1 MKLIVLSDSHGDTTT
16 VEEIISQQADAVFHC
31 GDSELPADHPMLAN
45 LHIVRGNCDRDT
57 RMPAIVTVQA
67 GNDKILV
74 VHGHEHGV
82 KNSLLALSYAAAEQQ
97 ATIVLFGHSHLYGAE
112 MINGV
117 LFVNPGSTTQPRG
130 FREATY
136 AVIETSNEEYL
147 VSFYNM
153 QHKLVE
159 QTISKNN

>member
-1 MKLIVLSDSHGDTTT
+1 MKFIVLSDSHGDTTT
-16 VEEIISQQADAVFHC
+16 VEEIISLPADAVFHC
-31 GDSELPADHPMLAN
+31 GDSELPADHPLLAN
-45 LHIVRGNCDRDT
+45 LHIVRGNCDLDT
-57 RMPAIVTVQA
+57 HLPAIFSVQA
-67 GNDKILV
+67 GDEKVMV

-97 ATIVLFGHSHLYGAE
+97 ATITLFGHSHLYGAE
-112 MINGV
+112 MIDGI

-130 FREATY
+130 LREATY
-136 AVIETSNEEYL
+136 AVIETNNEEYL

-159 QTISKNN
+159 QTIC